1 MCHIIIHRDNHPGLG
16 EKPTRLE
23 VKHLTCPLK
32 PGDYLRVHHTP
43 RRFPEV
49 HRVDWSRKVNES
61 NLEEPNP
68 GVIVYEN
75 VDKGYLVVNK
85 PSGVP
90 VHPTVDN
97 ILENVVAAVGR
108 ALVSKQKNNHEWIYN
123 ISINVTDC
131 KTSSSG
137 IMDKEDISLPSRR
150 KQQSDG
156 NQKNRKKKKVDP
168 LIYVATPQRLDHN
181 TSGLFVVATRKEFAA
196 YFAKLLR
203 VKTEAHLR
211 SGVVSNS
218 NNNTSFGQTVDGN
231 VQKRY
236 RCLVCIQPGNRKNE
250 NGKW

>member
-1 MCHIIIHRDNHPGLG
+1 MCHVIIHRDNHPGLG

-108 ALVSKQKNNHEWIYN
+108 ALVSKQKNNHEWILKVSN
-123 ISINVTDC
+123 NVTDC
-131 KTSSSG
+131 KTS
-137 IMDKEDISLPSRR
+137 
-150 KQQSDG
+150 
-156 NQKNRKKKKVDP
+156 
-168 LIYVATPQRLDHN
+168 
-181 TSGLFVVATRKEFAA
+181 
-196 YFAKLLR
+196 
-203 VKTEAHLR
+203 
-211 SGVVSNS
+211 
-218 NNNTSFGQTVDGN
+218 
-231 VQKRY
+231 
-236 RCLVCIQPGNRKNE
+236 
-250 NGKW
+250 